1 MIRSMT
7 FLAHVLASCALLL
20 LHATAGAVSIDD
32 VLGRVESRARFA
44 RPMRADLRV
53 ACEPACRTARAILL
67 GRGDVV
73 YVEVEGGLRALVRP
87 KEVLVAEGGRVAPA
101 EPGTRLGDTGIL
113 LADLAVFD
121 RSTLRTPQIS
131 DVQPNEVVVTAH
143 PAGASVY
150 VLVVHTIEPALDRI
164 VKTLYYQGSVN
175 TLGKM
180 RRDSAFTPV
189 ADVPYPGD
197 IRVEEMRTA
206 TTTKVQLAWREAPD
220 APAALFEAAGLE
232 KPSGLTFQ

>member
-1 MIRSMT
+1 
-7 FLAHVLASCALLL
+7 
-20 LHATAGAVSIDD
+20 
-32 VLGRVESRARFA
+32 
-44 RPMRADLRV
+44 
-53 ACEPACRTARAILL
+53 
-67 GRGDVV
+67 V

-101 EPGTRLGDTGIL
+101 ETGTRLGDTGLL

-143 PAGASVY
+143 PAGASAY
-150 VLVVHTIEPALDRI
+150 VLVVHTIEPVLDRI

-232 KPSGLTFQ
+232 KPSGLRFQ

>member
-53 ACEPACRTARAILL
+53 VCEPACRTARVILL
-67 GRGDVV
+67 GRGDAV

-121 RSTLRTPQIS
+121 RSALRTPQIS
-131 DVQPNEVVVTAH
+131 DVQPNEVVVTAQ
-143 PAGASVY
+143 PAGPSAY
-150 VLVVHTIEPALDRI
+150 VLFAHTIEPTLDRI
-164 VKTLYYQGSVN
+164 VKTLYYQGSIN
-175 TLGKM
+175 NLGKM
-180 RRDSAFTPV
+180 RRDSTFTRV
-189 ADVPYPGD
+189 GDVPYPGE
-197 IRVEEMRTA
+197 IRVEEMRNA
-206 TTTKVQLAWREAPD
+206 TTTTVKLAWREAAD

-232 KPSGLTFQ
+232 KPSGLAFQ